1 MSQTPIPFSS
11 TFRSLTLNVTTGT
24 APNQVTHTQPITSV
38 HEGNNSVPITDAS
51 ILTAFNSQAVGT
63 TFTPSIV
70 AKYGSD
76 SNGNALTTVSTP
88 SVTSFIP
95 RVISLANIPNK
106 LTTDTS
112 FSLSSLITTV
122 SAGVLSYSSSNTSVA
137 TVNSSTGLVTPV
149 GEGTTT
155 ITVSQ
160 AATANHR
167 AASASATLTVTLPP
181 PVVLDSNQV
190 TYKFVDSIPTGS
202 ENPFFVTSA
211 NVVYAVM
218 RNSYDSINKINA
230 YAKGTSGASAPF
242 THSTAGVIPFDRIV
256 TTLMTN
262 MEFIFN
268 GATTFNS
275 NINSWD
281 TSAVTNMVNMF
292 LNASA
297 FNQPLNSWNVSKV
310 TNMYGM
316 FQNATAFDQPL
327 NSWDVSKVRA
337 MAYMFQNASAFN
349 QPLNSWDVSKVTNM
363 ANMFQ
368 NASAFN
374 QPLNS
379 WNVSEVR
386 NMNSMFY
393 AAIAFDQPLNSW
405 NVSEVITMTS
415 MFQNATLFNQNIS
428 GWVVDN
434 VISKPPTDFSTGSA
448 LTVANTPP
456 AFR

>member
-1 MSQTPIPFSS
+1 MSSHPPPISELKLRVTQGSNTYEQVIPTS
-11 TFRSLTLNVTTGT
+11 TSGT
-24 APNQVTHTQPITSV
+24 
-38 HEGNNSVPITDAS
+38 NNSFQITDAG
-51 ILTAFNSQAVGT
+51 ILAAFNSQPVGT
-63 TFTPSIV
+63 TFTPSIITTY
-70 AKYGSD
+70 ATGSFPSGD
-76 SNGNALTTVSTP
+76 IISVP
-88 SVTSFIP
+88 SVVASFIA
-95 RVISLANIPNK
+95 RVISLGNIPNK